1 MYPPPYF
8 RRMPYVPYPPNY
20 YRSMPVN
27 PTPPAAAAGGVS
39 KIDQFLKTTDQL
51 MKTAENY
58 KPYIQQA
65 QPLLKNLPA
74 LWKLYKGFSAPTPS
88 TDNRRET
95 RPSNTR
101 RPRTNESRSSR
112 VEESRPAVVKEN
124 PSTPM
129 IYQPPF

>member
-20 YRSMPVN
+20 YRTMPVN
-27 PTPPAAAAGGVS
+27 PTGVAGGVS
-39 KIDQFLKTTDQL
+39 KLDQFLKTTDQL

-74 LWKLYKGFSAPTPS
+74 LWRLYKGFSAPAPTA
-88 TDNRRET
+88 DNRRDT
-95 RPSNTR
+95 RVSGTTTS
-101 RPRTNESRSSR
+101 RPNGSRSSR
-112 VEESRPAVVKEN
+112 GSRPTEVKEN